1 MAKRRGEQK
10 QVPKKKAPQREAAIA
25 PARWFNLIV
34 TALLIGVI
42 VIVAFGLA
50 KKWLWGQ

>member
-10 QVPKKKAPQREAAIA
+10 QVVKKRAAQREASIT
-25 PARWFNLIV
+25 PAKWFNIIV

-42 VIVAFGLA
+42 LIVAFGYL
-50 KKWLWGQ
+50 KKYL

>member
-10 QVPKKKAPQREAAIA
+10 QIVKKRTAQREAAIT
-25 PARWFNLIV
+25 PAKWFNIIV

-42 VIVAFGLA
+42 LMVAFGYL
-50 KKWLWGQ
+50 KQYM